1 VIKISLRYRKYVWMA
16 AGLAAALLLYN
27 LVYEPL
33 YRDYKDTLEQ
43 IQLTQEK
50 LHHSRQ
56 LLLQKEALDR
66 QIRDLEAAVK
76 RAESMMFKGETTSVV
91 GAQMQEIMNSICSKN
106 GADIR
111 QTRVLKVDEV
121 GPYKEICINTDLLS
135 TVEGLAKIIFDL
147 EHSNY
152 LFMISEISMT
162 ASSRKTPDDVR
173 TRMTV
178 VGLMREEKNK

>member
-1 VIKISLRYRKYVWMA
+1 VIKISLRYRKYVWIA
-16 AGLAAALLLYN
+16 AGIVVALLLYN

-33 YRDYKDTLEQ
+33 HMDYKNTLDQ

-50 LHHSRQ
+50 LYRSRQ
-56 LLLQKEALDR
+56 LLLQKEVLDR
-66 QIRDLEAAVK
+66 QIQDLEAAIK
-76 RAESMMFKGETTSVV
+76 RSESLMFRGETTSVV

-111 QTRVLKVDEV
+111 QTRVLKVDEA
-121 GPYKEICINTDLLS
+121 GPYKEIFINTDLLT
-135 TVEGLAKIIFDL
+135 TVEGMAKIIFDI

-152 LFMISEISMT
+152 LFMISEITMT
-162 ASSRKTPDDVR
+162 NSSRRTPDDVR

-178 VGLMREEKNK
+178 VGLMRQEKNK